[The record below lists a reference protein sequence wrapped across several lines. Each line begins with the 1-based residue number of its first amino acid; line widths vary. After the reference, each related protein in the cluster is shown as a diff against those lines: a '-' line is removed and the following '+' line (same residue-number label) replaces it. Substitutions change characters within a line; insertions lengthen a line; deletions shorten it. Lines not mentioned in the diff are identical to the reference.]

1 MTLNPESWLRQQRRR
16 ILWQGP
22 GAVSVYLS
30 IPALLVCV
38 TLSLVHSSQLALAT
52 FLVLSVSLGLG
63 ALLILADEI
72 DCCRHHKLGLLRFS
86 ASKSRC
92 RIEKLGVKSKQLDQ
106 FLNTL
111 WFDRELELRFKQTRV
126 RSVEL
131 MVLALE
137 LLSRLASRYGRCGR
151 RVFEANQAPIVNA
164 MCLFECLPTAE
175 AESKLAEALNLW
187 LQDPPEFDPE
197 GWALTVFREI

>member
-92 RIEKLGVKSKQLDQ
+92 RIEKLGVKSKQVDQ

-111 WFDRELELRFKQTRV
+111 WFDRALELRFKQTRV